1 MVYRDKRRKRQ
12 LYRRSHSESSGIGNT
27 QSGNSKV
34 GGGGKKREGR
44 DRGRVRKES
53 EGEGGI
59 V

>member
-1 MVYRDKRRKRQ
+1 M
-12 LYRRSHSESSGIGNT
+12 RSHSESSGIGNT

-34 GGGGKKREGR
+34 GGGGKEREG
-44 DRGRVRKES
+44 RGRVRKES